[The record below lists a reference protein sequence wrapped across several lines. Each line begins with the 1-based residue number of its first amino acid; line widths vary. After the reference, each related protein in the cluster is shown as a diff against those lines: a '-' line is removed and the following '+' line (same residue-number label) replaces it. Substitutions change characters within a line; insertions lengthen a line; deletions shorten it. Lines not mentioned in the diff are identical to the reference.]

1 MQALAPAASTPPVAD
16 RAAQTRQAATAFE
29 AMAIGAMLKPMFE
42 TLDTSGGPFGGGAG
56 EAAWRP
62 MLIETIGA
70 QMAQHGGIGLA
81 DAIVR
86 ALMQAQ
92 ETKAEASR

>member
-1 MQALAPAASTPPVAD
+1 
-16 RAAQTRQAATAFE
+16 
-29 AMAIGAMLKPMFE
+29 
-42 TLDTSGGPFGGGAG
+42 
-56 EAAWRP
+56 